1 MRFLRNIALFCAV
14 SLLIQCVGLRKNNK
28 IDPEL
33 LVKITTPMG
42 EMYAELSDKTPKH
55 KANFIKLV
63 NDDFYDSLLFHRV
76 INGFMIQGGD
86 PDSKYAKSG
95 AQLGNGGPGYRIPA
109 EFDTTLYHQKGALAT
124 ARLGDGQNPKKES
137 SGSQFYIAQGRVYSK
152 EQLNRIEQSKQK
164 TTPEMNMEEIPEFA
178 FTKEQIETYTTVGG
192 IPFLDQGYT
201 VFGQIVKGLEVID
214 KIAGVKVNTANGNR
228 PILDVRMKMEIL
240 YFSKEEKAKL
250 LNKEEQ

>member
-28 IDPEL
+28 NDLEL

-42 EMYAELSDKTPKH
+42 EMYAELSDKTPRH
-55 KANFIKLV
+55 KANFIKLI
-63 NDDFYDSLLFHRV
+63 NEGFYDSLLFHRV

-95 AQLGNGGPGYRIPA
+95 EQLGNGGPGYRIPA
-109 EFDTTLYHQKGALAT
+109 EFDSTLYHQKGALAT

-137 SGSQFYIAQGRVYSK
+137 SGSQFYIAQGRVYTK
-152 EQLNRIEQSKQK
+152 EQLRRIEESKQK

-192 IPFLDQGYT
+192 IPFLDASYT
-201 VFGQIVKGLEVID
+201 VFGQVIRGIEVID
-214 KIAGVKVNTANGNR
+214 KIAAVQVNRSNGNR
-228 PILDVRMKMEIL
+228 PIDDVRMKIEMIYL
-240 YFSKEEKAKL
+240 SKEEKAKL
-250 LNKEEQ
+250 LNKEE